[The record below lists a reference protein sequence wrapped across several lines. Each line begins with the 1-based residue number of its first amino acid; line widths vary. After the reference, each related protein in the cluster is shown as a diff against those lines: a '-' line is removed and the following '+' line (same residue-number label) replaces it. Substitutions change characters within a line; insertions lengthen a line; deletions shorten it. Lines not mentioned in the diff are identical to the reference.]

1 MLEKKTKAS
10 KDQLKKYNLMDNKD
24 QVFVIQ
30 LFKVIEERCDELDNQ
45 LDDQN
50 YEIIHREY
58 KRVATSIYD
67 YEVFFIES

>member
-1 MLEKKTKAS
+1 
-10 KDQLKKYNLMDNKD
+10 MDNKD